1 MVAKV
6 FGKTKL
12 GASITHY
19 AFRQQ
24 HHCERHINV
33 KLSKSSLGLW
43 KLEEMRGSKDQ
54 LAKKHFMGIC
64 LCSLC
69 ELRSWDFGVW
79 ELLFTRVSLCMQ
91 KRERNTV
98 DSQKFL
104 RTKLT
109 VFGFITS
116 DITLSCSIKD
126 RLDSKQHFELFRS
139 YSIFRLFTVSHSKSL
154 HWQMY
159 GELYYL
165 EILSKSF
172 HDLLWLEI
180 EVKIV

>member
-1 MVAKV
+1 MACRDTWIIKSDIRDIWDPESRAPLRIKSLILKNTSALSSRQKSILPYVRITSKIKDLISGEEKRCEKKMVAKV

-91 KRERNTV
+91 KRKR
-98 DSQKFL
+98 
-104 RTKLT
+104 
-109 VFGFITS
+109 
-116 DITLSCSIKD
+116 
-126 RLDSKQHFELFRS
+126 
-139 YSIFRLFTVSHSKSL
+139 
-154 HWQMY
+154 
-159 GELYYL
+159 
-165 EILSKSF
+165 EIQ
-172 HDLLWLEI
+172 
-180 EVKIV
+180 